1 MRVLILGGT
10 RFIGWHIA
18 STLKNAFPYRKS
30 GADPDAWRY
39 DYDKIP
45 IERLLLEEPAF
56 RATVLRLPA
65 VYGPRDYQGR
75 VWEYLRWM
83 DAGRKAIV
91 VSESLSNWRWSRGYV
106 ENIAAAVSHLLTHQP
121 AAVGVFNLSDPVV
134 LSQREWIERIA
145 DPFTLKES
153 LRKTV
158 EWHRANPPQLSAA
171 EQEQY
176 RREDDAEDQVL
187 SRA

>member
-18 STLKNAFPYRKS
+18 STLTNAFPYRNS
-30 GADPDAWRY
+30 GANPNDWRY
-39 DYDKIP
+39 AYDKIP

-56 RATVLRLPA
+56 QATVLRLPA

-75 VWEYLRWM
+75 VWEYLRRM

-106 ENIAAAVSHLLTHQP
+106 ENT
-121 AAVGVFNLSDPVV
+121 
-134 LSQREWIERIA
+134 
-145 DPFTLKES
+145 
-153 LRKTV
+153 
-158 EWHRANPPQLSAA
+158 PPLCPTF
-171 EQEQY
+171 
-176 RREDDAEDQVL
+176 
-187 SRA
+187 